1 MNDALGLEKDSLYL
15 MSLTMQLSNFCYAN
29 VRGLSGKEKEKVF
42 AFCSALY
49 KERVAQDEIKDLPYV
64 IKNEAKA
71 LLSGRFDLW
80 EKQGKLFQLMN

>member
-1 MNDALGLEKDSLYL
+1 MPTSAVFPGRKRKKCLRFAARFIK
-15 MSLTMQLSNFCYAN
+15 
-29 VRGLSGKEKEKVF
+29 KE
-42 AFCSALY
+42 S
-49 KERVAQDEIKDLPYV
+49 RQDEIKDLPYV